1 MENHTYSSPLLDKK
15 NPFPAVSG
23 RFRWPFGRQDDPP
36 GLSSSTASS
45 SLTSSSFSSSSSP
58 PNSSSIST
66 STNTNTTSS
75 SISYIYTSP
84 NSSTNHS
91 SPAPTLVTSSDT
103 SSNRNEKGNFER
115 IFGYASCHDC
125 KKTYVYNSNSG
136 TSHLKQH
143 SCVLNQDKSSRTNS
157 MKQTTVEQVLTVQKT
172 LTDDQSNVVKDL
184 IAGWICTDIRPFSII
199 EDNGLRLL
207 IQECIRLGSLYGN
220 VDVNDMLRGRTTIS
234 NHIYKLANW
243 SRSQMKLLLQ
253 EPFEN
258 RCLSISPDFWTDKY
272 RQISYLGV
280 TVTFVD
286 SDYHYHT
293 IDLFCRPFE
302 EPDKSSTNVL
312 IALQAELASFG
323 IDDLFKVTIVCDRGA
338 NFLKAF
344 RYHHPILCYA
354 HRLNNILKRTFFQH
368 SEQSSLKLLSHTYDG
383 SSCSEVC
390 DDDDNLNNISKPK
403 KNKKKKLT
411 VSVRD
416 MEETAMTI
424 KVNEIP
430 TAAQYVIKT
439 ILECKSLAKYIKKS
453 GLNKEIKAVGG
464 NAIHQA
470 TNVRWLSLIDLLE
483 SMRTSY
489 TQIKAI
495 LSRRKQQSRLT
506 IISQNLLD
514 DIVRFLKPFKSI
526 MKIIQAGST
535 PTLYL
540 ILPCTLVLR
549 KVCNSFEYLLEHV
562 NKHQLVEGEK
572 SPLENNVEDDALR
585 QYEEGEGILILL
597 SNMLD
602 LDHRYYC
609 ATILHPDYRTLRGCS
624 TEEKVACYRYIREQL
639 KIMNE
644 ETSNNDVELQKNKR
658 IKSSHL
664 SILDD
669 FKDDPEATDDDD
681 EHSSDND
688 DDDED
693 DFKSTEYSLSLTK
706 SDELNKYLGMKVDMN
721 EYSSDVLLFW
731 KRNTDEFP
739 CLSKLARR
747 THSIPA
753 TSAGVERQFSTA
765 GLILSERRNNLDP
778 EQLDNILSIRAMEI
792 INAKM

>member
-1 MENHTYSSPLLDKK
+1 MVERVAGSAEAKLLAAQGIRSVYSFLNTEDVFEILSISCSTLNDIKRLVCLKADDDTYIVKPGYRASMQYLYQLLEQKHDEILKVNRMKFKQNKQSQSPNISENNHDSVEDSSK
-15 NPFPAVSG
+15 
-23 RFRWPFGRQDDPP
+23 DDSS
-36 GLSSSTASS
+36 LSSHQQ
-45 SLTSSSFSSSSSP
+45 
-58 PNSSSIST
+58 
-66 STNTNTTSS
+66 
-75 SISYIYTSP
+75 
-84 NSSTNHS
+84 SST
-91 SPAPTLVTSSDT
+91 
-103 SSNRNEKGNFER
+103 
-115 IFGYASCHDC
+115 
-125 KKTYVYNSNSG
+125 
-136 TSHLKQH
+136 
-143 SCVLNQDKSSRTNS
+143 
-157 MKQTTVEQVLTVQKT
+157 TTTT
-172 LTDDQSNVVKDL
+172 TTDL

-272 RQISYLGV
+272 RQISYIGV

-439 ILECKSLAKYIKKS
+439 ILECKALAKYIKKS

-585 QYEEGEGILILL
+585 QYEEGEGIQYIRERSLILL

-681 EHSSDND
+681 EHSSDNG